1 MTAFS
6 YSVVGT
12 RLQPSQQGGAAHQGG
27 EEHRDLDPAVRP
39 SLRRKCRLVVAARA
53 GLRRLVGVALCAL
66 AVLCSSCAPPISN
79 DAKLHLAA
87 APEDFKSLGIG
98 KEIEVREDGRRT
110 PQSSD
115 YFEWWYFDGLFDDGT
130 VFVVWF
136 GDNWL
141 YGSHKRAL
149 NIDLT
154 PPGKPTRH
162 IVRTFDDPGAFSS
175 DHADVQIGPHSFKGD
190 LDTYAIHVDAAESG
204 GVGCD
209 LTLRRRVASYR
220 PATGYIEAGDRF
232 FAWLVAVPEGAVTG
246 TLTADGVTRPVTGSG
261 YHDHNWGNVSPAKLF
276 DNWWWGRGITGGY
289 TIIAADIHGKAAVGG
304 TSIPLFF
311 VGDDHQVQVNAYGSD
326 LSAVEGG
333 PVRDPD
339 PKHERRIPSGVS
351 YATADGSRAEFKISD
366 RLVKSVNE
374 LSDQSV
380 FIKTAAAIM
389 AKKPWYTR
397 FVSPITLKLSG
408 QSPCEGEGTLEYFE
422 LN

>member
-1 MTAFS
+1 MDQYVSTVEGLDHFSERTSTAKEIS
-6 YSVVGT
+6 AG
-12 RLQPSQQGGAAHQGG
+12 
-27 EEHRDLDPAVRP
+27 
-39 SLRRKCRLVVAARA
+39 RRRLV
-53 GLRRLVGVALCAL
+53 RLVGVALGAL
-66 AVLCSSCAPPISN
+66 AVACGSCAAASSN

-87 APEDFKSLGIG
+87 APEDFKALGIG

-110 PQSSD
+110 PKSSD